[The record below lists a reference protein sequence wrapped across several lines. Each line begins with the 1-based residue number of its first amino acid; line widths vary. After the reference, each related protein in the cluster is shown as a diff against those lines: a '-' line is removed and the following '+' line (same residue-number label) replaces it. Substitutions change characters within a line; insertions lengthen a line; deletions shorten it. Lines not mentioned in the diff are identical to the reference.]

1 MGMRILLLAFVG
13 VSVVGLGLKWLDLRH
28 HAREGT
34 RVPPELAGV
43 VDAERLRKI
52 AAYTRDRARFA
63 MVSELVRDVAFGVF
77 LFGGLLG
84 AYDALVARLDAS
96 PLVRG
101 AVFFVGLALGS
112 AVLSIPFS
120 LYSSFR
126 IEARHGFNR
135 MTPGLFWSDWLKG
148 ILLSVV
154 FVGLL
159 SAGALWLAGRA
170 PERWWLYVWVLF
182 VGVSVLLTF
191 LTPYVIEPLFFKM
204 KPLRVPGLEGEVR
217 ALAERAG
224 VHVSRVLEVDASRR
238 SSHSNAYFTGIGS
251 VKRVVLF
258 DTLLGH
264 MGHGEILAILAH
276 ELGHW
281 RKRHI
286 LVRTLWSFAVTLA
299 GLYLAFR
306 LAPAAG
312 TPALVGLADASFP
325 ARLVILGTIASLL
338 TFPLT
343 PLSSYWSRRHEWQAD
358 AFATELRGQPEDLAS
373 ALTKLASENLS
384 NLHPH
389 PLYASFYYS
398 HPPMVERIRRL
409 RARGGSEHAPAR
421 LDVSSA

>member
-1 MGMRILLLAFVG
+1 MGMTLFLLAFIG
-13 VSVVGLGLKWLDLRH
+13 VSAASLFLKWLNLRY
-28 HAREGT
+28 HAREGKT
-34 RVPPELAGV
+34 VPPELAGV

-52 AAYTRDRARFA
+52 AEYTRDRSRFA
-63 MVSELVRDVAFGVF
+63 MVSELVRDVGLGVF
-77 LFGGLLG
+77 LFGGILG
-84 AYDALVARLDAS
+84 AYDAFVAKLGLS
-96 PLVRG
+96 PLVHG
-101 AVFFVGLALGS
+101 VVFFVGLVLGS
-112 AVLSIPFS
+112 ALLSIPFS

-135 MTPGLFWSDWLKG
+135 MSLPLFFGDWVKG
-148 ILLSVV
+148 TALSAVLV
-154 FVGLL
+154 ALL
-159 SAGALWLAGRA
+159 SAGAFWLVGYA

-191 LTPYVIEPLFFKM
+191 LTPYVIEPLFFHL
-204 KPLRVPGLEGEVR
+204 KPLHVPGLEGEVR

-258 DTLLGH
+258 DTLFGH
-264 MGHGEILAILAH
+264 MSHGEILAILAH

-281 RKRHI
+281 RKHHVLI
-286 LVRTLWSFAVTLA
+286 RTVWSFAVALV

-306 LAPAAG
+306 LAAAAG
-312 TPALVGLADASFP
+312 IPVLVGLPDASFP
-325 ARLVILGTIASLL
+325 ARLVILGVVASVV

-358 AFATELRGQPEDLAS
+358 AFATDLQRRPEELAS
-373 ALTKLASENLS
+373 ALRKLASENLS

-389 PLYASFYYS
+389 PFYAAFYYS
-398 HPPMVERIRRL
+398 HPPMAERIRRL
-409 RARGGSEHAPAR
+409 LA
-421 LDVSSA
+421 SAQSA

>member
-1 MGMRILLLAFVG
+1 MGMQLLLLAFVG
-13 VSVVGLGLKWLDLRH
+13 VSVFSLYLKWLNLRH

-34 RVPPELAGV
+34 RVPPELVGV

-52 AAYTRDRARFA
+52 AEYTRDRSRFA
-63 MVSELVRDVAFGVF
+63 MLSELVRDMGLGIF

-84 AYDALVARLDAS
+84 AYDRFVAGLGAS
-96 PLVRG
+96 PLVSG
-101 AVFFVGLALGS
+101 VVFFVGLAIGS
-112 AVLSIPFS
+112 AVLSTPFS

-135 MTPGLFWSDWLKG
+135 MSPGLFWSDWVKG
-148 ILLSVV
+148 LLLSAV
-154 FVGLL
+154 FVALL
-159 SAGALWLAGRA
+159 SAGALWLVGRA

-182 VGVSVLLTF
+182 VAVSLLLTF
-191 LTPYVIEPLFFKM
+191 IAPYVIEPLFFKM
-204 KPLRVPGLEGEVR
+204 KPLSLPELDGEVR

-264 MGHGEILAILAH
+264 MSHGEILAILAH

-281 RKRHI
+281 RKHHI
-286 LVRTLWSFAVTLA
+286 LVRTLWSFVVALGA
-299 GLYLAFR
+299 LYLAYR
-306 LAPAAG
+306 LAPAAEL
-312 TPALVGLADASFP
+312 PALVGLADASFP
-325 ARLVILGTIASLL
+325 ARLVILSVVASVV

-358 AFATELRGQPEDLAS
+358 AFATELQRRPEDLAS
-373 ALTKLASENLS
+373 ALKKLASENLS

-389 PLYASFYYS
+389 PLYAAFYYS
-398 HPPMVERIRRL
+398 HPPMAERIRRL
-409 RARGGSEHAPAR
+409 QAGSTPAHGAPAP
-421 LDVSSA
+421 S

>member
-1 MGMRILLLAFVG
+1 MGMQLLLLAFVG
-13 VSVVGLGLKWLDLRH
+13 VSVISLYLKWLNLRH
-28 HAREGT
+28 HAREGR

-43 VDAERLRKI
+43 VDAERLLKI
-52 AAYTRDRARFA
+52 AEYTRDRSRFA
-63 MVSELVRDVAFGVF
+63 MVSELVRDVGLGIF

-84 AYDALVARLDAS
+84 AYDRFVTGLGAS
-96 PLVRG
+96 PLVSG
-101 AVFFVGLALGS
+101 VVFFVGLAIGS

-135 MTPGLFWSDWLKG
+135 MSPGLFWSDWVKG
-148 ILLSVV
+148 ILLSAMLVA
-154 FVGLL
+154 LL
-159 SAGALWLAGRA
+159 SAGALWLVGRA

-191 LTPYVIEPLFFKM
+191 LTPYVIEPLFFRM
-204 KPLRVPGLEGEVR
+204 QPLRVPGLEGEVR

-258 DTLLGH
+258 DTLLGQ
-264 MGHGEILAILAH
+264 MSHGEILAILAH
-276 ELGHW
+276 ELGHF
-281 RKRHI
+281 RKHHI
-286 LVRTLWSFAVTLA
+286 LVRTLWSFAVALGA
-299 GLYLAFR
+299 LYLAYR
-306 LAPAAG
+306 LAPAAEI
-312 TPALVGLADASFP
+312 PALVGLADASFP
-325 ARLVILGTIASLL
+325 ARLVILSVVASVV

-358 AFATELRGQPEDLAS
+358 AFATELQRRPEDLAS
-373 ALTKLASENLS
+373 ALKKLASENLS

-389 PLYASFYYS
+389 PLYATFYYS

-409 RARGGSEHAPAR
+409 QAREALQQA
-421 LDVSSA
+421 L

>member
-1 MGMRILLLAFVG
+1 MGMQLLLLAFVG
-13 VSVVGLGLKWLDLRH
+13 VSVVSLYLKWLNMRH

-52 AAYTRDRARFA
+52 AEYTRDRSRFA
-63 MVSELVRDVAFGVF
+63 MLSELVRDVGLGIF

-84 AYDALVARLDAS
+84 AYDRFVTGLGAS
-96 PLVRG
+96 PLVSG
-101 AVFFVGLALGS
+101 VVFFVGIAIGS

-135 MTPGLFWSDWLKG
+135 MSPGLFWSDWVKG
-148 ILLSVV
+148 ILLSAVLV
-154 FVGLL
+154 ALL
-159 SAGALWLAGRA
+159 SAGALWLVGRA

-182 VGVSVLLTF
+182 VGVSLLLTF
-191 LTPYVIEPLFFKM
+191 LTPYVIEPLFFRM
-204 KPLRVPGLEGEVR
+204 QPLRVPGLEGEVR

-264 MGHGEILAILAH
+264 MSHGEILAILAH

-281 RKRHI
+281 RKHHI
-286 LVRTLWSFAVTLA
+286 LVRTLWSFAVALGT
-299 GLYLAFR
+299 LYLAYR
-306 LAPAAG
+306 LAPAAEI
-312 TPALVGLADASFP
+312 PALVGLADASFP
-325 ARLVILGTIASLL
+325 ARLVILSAVASVV

-358 AFATELRGQPEDLAS
+358 AFATELQRRPEDLAS
-373 ALTKLASENLS
+373 ALKKLASENLS

-389 PLYASFYYS
+389 PLYAAFYYS
-398 HPPMVERIRRL
+398 HPPMAERIRRL
-409 RARGGSEHAPAR
+409 QAHT
-421 LDVSSA
+421 V